1 MDYQIMEFQYLRV
14 NYESMVDWRLRRDL
28 LRCNSK
34 FFGSPRYDCVMIK
47 TEHQPF
53 FARLIYMFRCKVGGT
68 ELSLA
73 LIHPYDVGI
82 GVRRRQDLDLEL
94 WRVRAK
100 PRSSSEFIFVES
112 VIRGAALASDPEAVG
127 DYFVMDTIDTDMF
140 LRMKALQGSSGLC
153 FQHQ

>member
-1 MDYQIMEFQYLRV
+1 MEFQYLRV

-82 GVRRRQDLDLEL
+82 GVRRRQDLDLGL

-112 VIRGAALASDPEAVG
+112 IIRGAALASDPEAVG

-140 LRMKALQGSSGLC
+140 LRMKALQGSSGLS
-153 FQHQ
+153 FQRQ

>member
-82 GVRRRQDLDLEL
+82 GVRRRQDLDLGL

-112 VIRGAALASDPEAVG
+112 IIRGAALASDPEAVG

-140 LRMKALQGSSGLC
+140 LRMKALQGSSGLS
-153 FQHQ
+153 FQRQ